1 MRKKSLIHEI
11 AVLLVLVLALAGCY
25 PEGYETYGET
35 DIVVTDYNTN
45 YNFSG
50 ISTYFIP
57 DTIRYIGEDDP
68 DRSWDDFIIGELEQG
83 FESMGYTRLA
93 AYSHNNPPDV
103 VITVSVLLNEN
114 TIIYSDP
121 WYPGWGYGG
130 WGYPGYGWGY
140 WGYPGYGYG
149 YPWSGYNYISSYSI
163 GTLMWNLW
171 DPDNVIDETTTIP
184 IEYTALINGLM
195 GSSTST
201 TQIRLAEGIDKAFKQ
216 SAYLRA
222 NK

>member
-1 MRKKSLIHEI
+1 MKRVNIIGGLGLLI
-11 AVLLVLVLALAGCY
+11 ALSMAACY
-25 PEGYETYGET
+25 PGGYETYEET

-50 ISTYFIP
+50 IGTYFIP
-57 DTIRYIGEDDP
+57 DTIHYIGEDDP
-68 DRSWDDFIIGELEQG
+68 DRSWDNFIIGELEQG
-83 FESMGYTRLA
+83 FESMGYTRSPI
-93 AYSHNNPPDV
+93 YTQGNPTDV
-103 VITVSVLLNEN
+103 VITVSILTNEN
-114 TIIYSDP
+114 TDIYSYP

-140 WGYPGYGYG
+140 WGNPGYGYG
-149 YPWSGYNYISSYSI
+149 YPWGGYTYISSYSI
-163 GTLMWNLW
+163 GSLIWNIW

-184 IEYTALINGLM
+184 IEYTAVLNGLM

-201 TQIRLAEGIDKAFKQ
+201 TQNRLADGIDKAFQQ
-216 SAYLRA
+216 SPYLRA

>member
-1 MRKKSLIHEI
+1 MRTKILFHGAVVLI
-11 AVLLVLVLALAGCY
+11 ALALAGCY
-25 PEGYETYGET
+25 PEGFETYQET

-50 ISTYFIP
+50 ISTFIIP
-57 DTIRYIGEDDP
+57 DTIHYIWEEDP
-68 DRSWDDFIIGELEQG
+68 DRSWDSFVIGELEQG

-93 AYSHNNPPDV
+93 GYEHNNPPDV
-103 VITVSVLLNEN
+103 VVTVSVLRNEN
-114 TIIYSDP
+114 TVIYSDP

-149 YPWSGYNYISSYSI
+149 YPWGGYTYISSYSI

-184 IEYTALINGLM
+184 IEYTAIINGLM
-195 GSSTST
+195 GSSAST
-201 TQIRLAEGIDKAFKQ
+201 TQNRLADGIEKAFKQ
-216 SAYLRA
+216 SPYLRA